1 MLSKFKENVVIVN
14 KANKF
19 YVFKRT
25 GPEEHSFSGKH
36 GIYDHEKQN
45 DQEFLI
51 DIHINISDV
60 SEDDINKTLN
70 YEEIV
75 NLVIKFVN
83 TESYDLIETLA
94 KQISEQIVFKYAK
107 NESML
112 QEIKVTVHKPDT
124 ILKDR
129 TEGISVSYR
138 EEFK

>member
-1 MLSKFKENVVIVN
+1 MSFDINISKIKC
-14 KANKF
+14 
-19 YVFKRT
+19 
-25 GPEEHSFSGKH
+25 SGKH

-45 DQEFLI
+45 DQDFLV
-51 DIHINISDV
+51 DIHINISDF

-75 NLVIKFVN
+75 NLVIKIVN

-94 KQISEQIVFKYAK
+94 KHISEQIIFKYAK
-107 NESML
+107 TEATL

-124 ILKDR
+124 ILKDK
-129 TEGISVSYR
+129 TEDISVSYC

>member
-1 MLSKFKENVVIVN
+1 MSFDINISKIKC
-14 KANKF
+14 
-19 YVFKRT
+19 
-25 GPEEHSFSGKH
+25 SGKH

-45 DQEFLI
+45 EQEFLV
-51 DIHINISDV
+51 DIHINISDF

-83 TESYDLIETLA
+83 TESFDLIETLA

-112 QEIKVTVHKPDT
+112 QEIKVTVHKPGT

>member
-1 MLSKFKENVVIVN
+1 MSFDINISKIKC
-14 KANKF
+14 
-19 YVFKRT
+19 
-25 GPEEHSFSGKH
+25 SGKH

-45 DQEFLI
+45 DQEFLV
-51 DIHINISDV
+51 DIHIGISDF
-60 SEDDINKTLN
+60 SADDINKTLN

>member
-1 MLSKFKENVVIVN
+1 MSFDINISKIKC
-14 KANKF
+14 
-19 YVFKRT
+19 
-25 GPEEHSFSGKH
+25 SGKH
-36 GIYDHEKQN
+36 GIYIQEKQN
-45 DQEFLI
+45 NQEFLV
-51 DIHINISDV
+51 DIHINISDF

-75 NLVIKFVN
+75 NLVIKIVN

-94 KQISEQIVFKYAK
+94 KHISKQIVFQYSKTEATI
-107 NESML
+107 

-129 TEGISVSYR
+129 TEGISVSYC

>member
-1 MLSKFKENVVIVN
+1 MSFDINISKIKC
-14 KANKF
+14 
-19 YVFKRT
+19 
-25 GPEEHSFSGKH
+25 SGKH

-51 DIHINISDV
+51 DIHINISDF

-94 KQISEQIVFKYAK
+94 KHISEQIVFKYAK
-107 NESML
+107 TESIL
-112 QEIKVTVHKPDT
+112 KEIKVTVHKPDT
-124 ILKDR
+124 ILKDK
-129 TEGISVSYR
+129 TEGISVSYC
-138 EEFK
+138 EKFQ

>member
-1 MLSKFKENVVIVN
+1 MSFDINISKIKC
-14 KANKF
+14 
-19 YVFKRT
+19 
-25 GPEEHSFSGKH
+25 SGKH
-36 GIYDHEKQN
+36 GIYDFEKQN
-45 DQEFLI
+45 YQEILV
-51 DIHINISDV
+51 DIHINISDF

-75 NLVIKFVN
+75 DLVIKIVN

-94 KQISEQIVFKYAK
+94 KHISEQIVFKYAK
-107 NESML
+107 TDATL

-129 TEGISVSYR
+129 TEGISVSYC

>member
-1 MLSKFKENVVIVN
+1 MSLDINISKIKC
-14 KANKF
+14 
-19 YVFKRT
+19 
-25 GPEEHSFSGKH
+25 SGKH

-45 DQEFLI
+45 VQEFLV
-51 DIHINISDV
+51 DVDINISDI

-94 KQISEQIVFKYAK
+94 KQISEEIVFKHAK
-107 NESML
+107 NVSML
-112 QEIKVTVHKPDT
+112 QEIKVTVHKPNT

-129 TEGISVSYR
+129 TEGISVSYC
-138 EEFK
+138 EKFK

>member
-1 MLSKFKENVVIVN
+1 MSFDINISKIKC
-14 KANKF
+14 
-19 YVFKRT
+19 
-25 GPEEHSFSGKH
+25 SGKH
-36 GIYDHEKQN
+36 GIYDYEKQN
-45 DQEFLI
+45 DQEFLV
-51 DIHINISDV
+51 DIYINISDF
-60 SEDDINKTLN
+60 SADDINKTLN

-75 NLVIKFVN
+75 NLVIKFVK

-94 KQISEQIVFKYAK
+94 KQISEQIVFKYSK

-129 TEGISVSYR
+129 AEGISVSYR

>member
-1 MLSKFKENVVIVN
+1 MKNLNSIFLSLGSNIGDKENNLIHAVRFISN
-14 KANKF
+14 
-19 YVFKRT
+19 
-25 GPEEHSFSGKH
+25 FSA
-36 GIYDHEKQN
+36 
-45 DQEFLI
+45 
-51 DIHINISDV
+51 
-60 SEDDINKTLN
+60 DDINKTLN

-129 TEGISVSYR
+129 TEGISVSYS

>member
-1 MLSKFKENVVIVN
+1 MSFDINISKIKC
-14 KANKF
+14 
-19 YVFKRT
+19 
-25 GPEEHSFSGKH
+25 SGKH

-45 DQEFLI
+45 DQEFLV
-51 DIHINISDV
+51 DININISDF
-60 SEDDINKTLN
+60 SEDNINKTLN

-75 NLVIKFVN
+75 DLVIKIVN

-94 KQISEQIVFKYAK
+94 KYISEQIVLKYSKTEAT
-107 NESML
+107 L

>member
-1 MLSKFKENVVIVN
+1 MSFDINISKIKC
-14 KANKF
+14 
-19 YVFKRT
+19 
-25 GPEEHSFSGKH
+25 SGKH

-45 DQEFLI
+45 DQEFLV
-51 DIHINISDV
+51 DIQINISDF
-60 SEDDINKTLN
+60 SADDINKTLN

-94 KQISEQIVFKYAK
+94 KQISEHIVLKYAK
-107 NESML
+107 NESMFR
-112 QEIKVTVHKPDT
+112 EIKVTVHKPDT

-129 TEGISVSYR
+129 TEDISVSYR

>member
-1 MLSKFKENVVIVN
+1 MSFDINISKIKCF
-14 KANKF
+14 
-19 YVFKRT
+19 
-25 GPEEHSFSGKH
+25 GKH

-45 DQEFLI
+45 DQELLV
-51 DIHINISDV
+51 DIHINISTF

-75 NLVIKFVN
+75 NLVKKIVN

-94 KQISEQIVFKYAK
+94 KHISEQIAFKYAK
-107 NESML
+107 SEATL

-124 ILKDR
+124 ILKDM
-129 TEGISVSYR
+129 TEGIAVSYC

>member
-1 MLSKFKENVVIVN
+1 MSFDINISKIKC
-14 KANKF
+14 
-19 YVFKRT
+19 
-25 GPEEHSFSGKH
+25 SGKH
-36 GIYDHEKQN
+36 GIYNHEKQN
-45 DQEFLI
+45 NQEFLI
-51 DIHINISDV
+51 DIHINISDF

-75 NLVIKFVN
+75 NLVIKIVN

-94 KQISEQIVFKYAK
+94 KHISEQIVFQYTKTEATI
-107 NESML
+107 

-129 TEGISVSYR
+129 TEGISVSYH

>member
-1 MLSKFKENVVIVN
+1 MSFDINISKIKC
-14 KANKF
+14 
-19 YVFKRT
+19 
-25 GPEEHSFSGKH
+25 SGKH

-45 DQEFLI
+45 DQEFLV
-51 DIHINISDV
+51 DIHINISDF
-60 SEDDINKTLN
+60 SEDNINKTLN

-94 KQISEQIVFKYAK
+94 KQISEQIVLKYAK
-107 NESML
+107 NQSMFR
-112 QEIKVTVHKPDT
+112 EIKVTVHKPDT

>member
-1 MLSKFKENVVIVN
+1 MSFDINISKIKC
-14 KANKF
+14 
-19 YVFKRT
+19 
-25 GPEEHSFSGKH
+25 SGKH

-45 DQEFLI
+45 DQEFLV
-51 DIHINISDV
+51 DININISDF
-60 SEDDINKTLN
+60 SEDNINKTLN

-75 NLVIKFVN
+75 DLVIKIVN

-94 KQISEQIVFKYAK
+94 KYISEQIVLKYSKTEAT
-107 NESML
+107 L

-129 TEGISVSYR
+129 TEGISVSYC

>member
-1 MLSKFKENVVIVN
+1 MSFDINISKIKC
-14 KANKF
+14 
-19 YVFKRT
+19 Y
-25 GPEEHSFSGKH
+25 GKH
-36 GIYDHEKQN
+36 GIYNHEKQN

-51 DIHINISDV
+51 DIHINISEF
-60 SEDDINKTLN
+60 SEDDINKTIN

-107 NESML
+107 NESMF

-124 ILKDR
+124 ILKDI

>member
-1 MLSKFKENVVIVN
+1 MSFDINISKIKC
-14 KANKF
+14 
-19 YVFKRT
+19 
-25 GPEEHSFSGKH
+25 SGKH

-45 DQEFLI
+45 DQEFLV
-51 DIHINISDV
+51 DIHINISDF
-60 SEDDINKTLN
+60 SEDEIDKTLN

-75 NLVIKFVN
+75 NLVIKIVN

-94 KQISEQIVFKYAK
+94 KHISEQIVFQYTKTEATI
-107 NESML
+107 

-129 TEGISVSYR
+129 TEGISVSYS

>member
-1 MLSKFKENVVIVN
+1 MSFDINISKIKC
-14 KANKF
+14 
-19 YVFKRT
+19 
-25 GPEEHSFSGKH
+25 SGKH

-45 DQEFLI
+45 DQEFLV
-51 DIHINISDV
+51 DIHVSISDF
-60 SEDDINKTLN
+60 SSDDINKTLN

-94 KQISEQIVFKYAK
+94 KQISEQIVFKFAE
-107 NESML
+107 NESVL
-112 QEIKVTVHKPDT
+112 QEIKVTVHKPGT